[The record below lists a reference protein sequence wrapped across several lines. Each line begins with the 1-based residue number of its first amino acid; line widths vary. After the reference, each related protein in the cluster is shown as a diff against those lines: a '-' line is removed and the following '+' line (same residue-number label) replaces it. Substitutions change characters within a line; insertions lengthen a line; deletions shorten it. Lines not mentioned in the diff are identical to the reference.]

1 MASTVSLEISVVDSS
16 NAEVGKVSLPDVFG
30 APVNDALLF
39 EQVLS
44 QMASRRSGSAS
55 TKTRGKIRG
64 GGAKP
69 WKQKGTGRA
78 RAGSNRSPIWRGG
91 GTTFGPEPRS
101 YAYRMPRKA
110 RRAALASALAQK
122 ARDGQVR
129 VIESF
134 GISEPKTRRM
144 REILDALGIGGSV
157 VIVSKDG
164 VEAIGLSARN
174 LPRVTATTVAGLNVY
189 DLLRHD
195 ILLLTRDALE
205 AVQERTED

>member
-1 MASTVSLEISVVDSS
+1 
-16 NAEVGKVSLPDVFG
+16 
-30 APVNDALLF
+30 
-39 EQVLS
+39 
-44 QMASRRSGSAS
+44 
-55 TKTRGKIRG
+55 
-64 GGAKP
+64 
-69 WKQKGTGRA
+69 
-78 RAGSNRSPIWRGG
+78 
-91 GTTFGPEPRS
+91 
-101 YAYRMPRKA
+101 MPRKA

-174 LPRVTATTVAGLNVY
+174 LPRVTVTTVAGLNVY

-205 AVQERTED
+205 AVQERTEG